1 MDTVA
6 VESWAAKERVAE
18 LLSRQRKERKA
29 LYPDDLWDSIPLS
42 HSDEARVAEILE
54 ALGV

>member
-42 HSDEARVAEILE
+42 HSDEAHVAEILE